1 MIDERIDILN
11 DDLTVIKT
19 CLKSDAH
26 KNGWFHAS
34 VHVWLYTDD
43 GKILLQK
50 RSPDKIAFPDL
61 WDVSVAGHISAGEDA
76 ITSALR
82 EIEEEIG
89 LTLLESDLFE
99 IGNFKEKHQH
109 KKDFIDNE
117 IHLIYIG
124 KLCVD
129 LNQLKIQEEEL
140 TALKLI
146 SIKNFKKALSKP
158 NFDKFYVPHYL
169 AYYDFVLSKIQTH
182 L

>member
-1 MIDERIDILN
+1 MIDELIDMLN

-34 VHVWLYTDD
+34 VHIWFYTDD
-43 GKILLQK
+43 GQLLLQK

-61 WDVSVAGHISAGEDA
+61 WDISVAGHISAGEDA

-82 EIEEEIG
+82 ETEEEIG
-89 LTLLESDLFE
+89 LTISESDLLM
-99 IGNFKEKHQH
+99 IGDFKEKHQH
-109 KKDFIDNE
+109 RSDFIDNE
-117 IHLIYIG
+117 IYHIYIG
-124 KLCVD
+124 KLLVD

-146 SIKNFKKALSKP
+146 SIEDFKKALSKP
-158 NFDKFYVPHYL
+158 DSGKFYVPHYP
-169 AYYDFVLSKIQTH
+169 AYYDFVLKKIQNQ